1 MSDWIQTKRQTHQAT
16 DTQIRERGGGGLGG
30 GSTQN
35 KTDKRQNAKTLLR
48 TPATG
53 VALRAAQDSLKHT
66 CRVPERHTPTQMK
79 TSVVKVHK

>member
-16 DTQIRERGGGGLGG
+16 DTQSGERGGGLGG

-48 TPATG
+48 TPAMG
-53 VALRAAQDSLKHT
+53 VLLHSEQPK
-66 CRVPERHTPTQMK
+66 TP
-79 TSVVKVHK
+79 